1 MEFNYWDLGRQERG
15 TTVRVTL
22 SGDAAN
28 VILLDSSNFSS
39 FKSGRRHRYY
49 GGQAQRSPVH
59 LTVPSSGRW
68 YLVVHHGGYRGR
80 TRVGYEIL
88 PGALP
93 PIRSSEPTLNSI
105 AEAALEIDPT
115 PADEREFDVFVS
127 HASDDK
133 DAIVR
138 PLATALQEEGLD
150 VWFDEFELRIG
161 DSLRRRI
168 DHGLARS
175 RFGVVIISPAFL
187 AKNWTQYEL
196 DGLVTREM
204 HGGTQVI
211 LPIWHGISK
220 DEIIK
225 QSPTLADKLALRSSD
240 ATVAEMAAEIAD
252 VVRSHE
258 D

>member
-1 MEFNYWDLGRQERG
+1 MEFDYWDLGRQERG

-115 PADEREFDVFVS
+115 PADEREF
-127 HASDDK
+127 
-133 DAIVR
+133 
-138 PLATALQEEGLD
+138 
-150 VWFDEFELRIG
+150 ELRIG